1 MKLDLQSVPP
11 IDRPD
16 FHELLAADAFGR
28 WKDQAWCLH
37 TLGFCM
43 VPIDDAAFQ
52 SASEAVIAAY
62 SEQLQPELEAW
73 EAGQAGPPRVQDGWQ
88 ELEAVRQLALHPD
101 VLDLLQVVYGRRPF
115 PFQTLNFAVG
125 SQQSFHSDAVH
136 FHSEPHGYLCG
147 LWIPLADV
155 SPDSGPLVYY
165 PGSHRLPYLSASALG
180 LSPEQVAA
188 EPHPQVLFEA
198 TWQEAVERVGIQ
210 PQLYLPRRGELLFW
224 HANLLH
230 GGSPVHNRRAR
241 RWSQVVHYF
250 FDDCLYTTPLD
261 SFPLEQGGPCLRNP
275 RDIGTGERRWSAEAW
290 SSLHL
295 TAMPFVQQSQATS
308 DSGTDA
314 QAGMAHVA
322 SGAAGSGAGA
332 ETAAGQP

>member
-1 MKLDLQSVPP
+1 VSIDFQAVPP

-16 FHELLAADAFGR
+16 FHELLAEGVFGR

-43 VPIDDAAFQ
+43 VPLGDAAFL
-52 SASEAVIAAY
+52 SACEAVIAAY
-62 SEQLQPELEAW
+62 SERLQPELAAW

-88 ELEAVRQLALHPD
+88 ELEAVRQLALQPE
-101 VLDLLQVVYGRRPF
+101 VLDLLRVVYGRRPF

-136 FHSEPHGYLCG
+136 FHSEPHGFLCG

-155 SPDSGPLVYY
+155 TPDSGPLVYY
-165 PGSHRLPYLSASALG
+165 PGSHRLPYLSTSALG

-188 EPHPQVLFEA
+188 EAHPQVLFEP
-198 TWQEAVERVGIQ
+198 TWHKEVERVGIQ
-210 PQLYLPRRGELLFW
+210 PHHYLPRRGELLFW

-230 GGSPVHNRRAR
+230 GGSPVQNRSAR

-250 FDDCLYTTPLD
+250 FDDCLHTTPLD
-261 SFPLEQGGPCLRNP
+261 SFPLELGGPRLRNP
-275 RDIGTGERRWSAEAW
+275 RDISTGQRHWSAEAW
-290 SSLHL
+290 SALDL
-295 TAMPFVQQSQATS
+295 TSMPFVQQSQATS
-308 DSGTDA
+308 DLRTDA
-314 QAGMAHVA
+314 KAGMAPMA
-322 SGAAGSGAGA
+322 SHAADPGGEAP
-332 ETAAGQP
+332 AGQP